1 MKSKT
6 KPKNTISDYGKDI
19 EDQLTSMLSE
29 ELSKSIDRE
38 IFKSLGI
45 ELDRWKRRKT
55 SINKIF
61 SSKN

>member
-1 MKSKT
+1 MKN
-6 KPKNTISDYGKDI
+6 KPQDIASIYGKDI

-45 ELDRWKRRKT
+45 ELDRCQRRKT
-55 SINKIF
+55 SIGKIF